1 MNYPCGE
8 APKLVCN
15 PNACESCGFNPDEAK
30 RRLDE
35 GEFIKDERGIYS
47 LHFKRKEKEN
57 DETD

>member
-15 PNACESCGFNPDEAK
+15 PNQCEHCGFNPDEAK
-30 RRLDE
+30 RRLEE
-35 GEFIKDERGIYS
+35 GEFITDEHGITT
-47 LHFKRKEKEN
+47 LHFNGRKEN